1 MTGSQI
7 RIAAIGLGNRTC
19 KYLHY
24 VKEHQDVA
32 RLAAIVEPDKA
43 RLTAI
48 RELFQLPEAVCF
60 SSIEDF
66 FASGVQL
73 DACIIGTPDKL
84 HFDLTHRAMNNGWS
98 VLLEKPMAQTADE
111 CRSIA
116 EAAERTG
123 ALVSVCYVL
132 RYHPYFMK
140 IRELSQRPQMGA
152 IVSVSH
158 TERVGNDRTAHT
170 YVRGPWNVAEMDT
183 TVFLSKCCH
192 DVDFVLWLIGNDVKS
207 VRSTG
212 TANHF
217 RPENAPEGAAARCL
231 DCKFESQ
238 CRYSAVDLYVRRK
251 DWIKGFVPVAGESH
265 DDAVMRALKESRY
278 GRCVYDC
285 PTNDALD
292 HQVVEVEM
300 TSGIKAEIVMECPTE
315 EDNRVT
321 RIEFENA
328 VLEGDERIITV
339 TYKDGRESEKYD
351 FSWSKGMDFHAN
363 ADLYIVEDFIEHV
376 SMKDAKVRTSAEEAV
391 VSHLVCFMAEESRLS
406 DGKLL
411 NY

>member
-1 MTGSQI
+1 MSKQQV

-32 RLAAIVEPDKA
+32 KLVAIVEPDKA
-43 RLTAI
+43 RLSVI

-60 SSIEDF
+60 NDIESF
-66 FASGVQL
+66 FASEPQL
-73 DACIIGTPDKL
+73 DACIIGTPDNL
-84 HFDLTHRAMNNGWS
+84 HFDLTHRAMDRGWN

-116 EAAERTG
+116 KAAEEKGR
-123 ALVSVCYVL
+123 LVSVCYVL
-132 RYHPYFMK
+132 RYHPYFIKM
-140 IRELSQRPQMGA
+140 RELSRRPEMGR
-152 IVSVSH
+152 VLSVSH
-158 TERVGNDRTAHT
+158 TEHVGNDRTAHT

-192 DVDFVLWLIGNDVKS
+192 DVDFVLWLIGNDVRT
-207 VRSTG
+207 VRSYG
-212 TANHF
+212 KENHF
-217 RPENAPEGAAARCL
+217 TPENAPEGAAPRCL
-231 DCKFESQ
+231 ECRHEKT

-251 DWIKGFVPVAGESH
+251 DWIKGFVPTAGETH
-265 DDAVMRALKESRY
+265 EDAVMRALKESRY
-278 GRCVYDC
+278 GRCVYAC
-285 PTNDALD
+285 PTNDVLD
-292 HQVVEVEM
+292 HQVVELEM
-300 TSGIKAEIVMECPTE
+300 HSGIHAEIAMKCPTE

-328 VLEGDERIITV
+328 VLEGDEEMITV
-339 TYKDGRESEKYD
+339 TYKDGREPESYD
-351 FSWSKGMDFHAN
+351 FTWSKGMAFHAD
-363 ADLYIVEDFIEHV
+363 ADLHIVADFIEKTLHDDV
-376 SMKDAKVRTSAEEAV
+376 NVRTASSEAV
-391 VSHLVCFMAEESRLS
+391 VSHIVCFMAEESRLS

>member
-1 MTGSQI
+1 MNRRQV

-32 RLAAIVEPDKA
+32 KLVAIIEPDKA
-43 RLTAI
+43 RLSAI

-60 SSIEDF
+60 TDVEDF
-66 FASGVQL
+66 FASDIEL
-73 DACIIGTPDKL
+73 DACIIGTPDNF
-84 HFDLTHRAMNNGWS
+84 HFDQTHRAMSRGWN
-98 VLLEKPMAQTADE
+98 VLLEKPMAQTAQE

-116 EAAERTG
+116 KAAEETG

-140 IRELSQRPQMGA
+140 IRELSRRSQMGR
-152 IVSVSH
+152 ILKVTH
-158 TERVGNDRTAHT
+158 TERVGNDRTAHS

-192 DVDFVLWLIGNDVKS
+192 DVDFVLWLIGNDVKT

-217 RPENAPEGAAARCL
+217 TKENAPEGAAARCL
-231 DCKFESQ
+231 DCSIEGQ

-251 DWIKGFVPVAGESH
+251 DWIKGFVPVVGESK

-300 TSGIKAEIVMECPTE
+300 TSGIHAEIIMECPTE
-315 EDNRVT
+315 DDNRVT

-339 TYKDGRESEKYD
+339 TYKDGKESETYD

-363 ADLYIVEDFIEHV
+363 ADLHIVEDFIEHTFNGGNH
-376 SMKDAKVRTSAEEAV
+376 VRTSASEAV
-391 VSHLVCFMAEESRLS
+391 VSHVVCFMAEESRLL
-406 DGKLL
+406 DGKVL

>member
-1 MTGSQI
+1 MTGTQI

-73 DACIIGTPDKL
+73 DACIIGTPDNL

-170 YVRGPWNVAEMDT
+170 YVRGPWNVAEMDP

-238 CRYSAVDLYVRRK
+238 CRY
-251 DWIKGFVPVAGESH
+251 
-265 DDAVMRALKESRY
+265 
-278 GRCVYDC
+278 
-285 PTNDALD
+285 
-292 HQVVEVEM
+292 
-300 TSGIKAEIVMECPTE
+300 
-315 EDNRVT
+315 
-321 RIEFENA
+321 
-328 VLEGDERIITV
+328 
-339 TYKDGRESEKYD
+339 
-351 FSWSKGMDFHAN
+351 
-363 ADLYIVEDFIEHV
+363 
-376 SMKDAKVRTSAEEAV
+376 
-391 VSHLVCFMAEESRLS
+391 
-406 DGKLL
+406 
-411 NY
+411 